1 GHATLATA
9 HTLFTSRHPQANLV
23 TFVTRHSGE
32 LIARRAPSPAQA
44 TSSPLNAADP
54 GPISLDF
61 PAASLVTL
69 ESGHRRRAKIVD
81 AVLRAVQGL
90 GESAIVRVAWWDGQR
105 SPVVELPAGTD
116 LQNLHVSPTPLG
128 EIGEI
133 VIMTCPAPTGSGHD
147 IHSRVF
153 CPALG
158 VPEDPVTGAAHTA
171 LAPFW
176 LLDPHSLSRLSDFQA
191 RESSAPITLRAK
203 QVSARGG
210 EMELEFDER
219 TRRVQLR
226 GRARR
231 VMRGVI
237 EL

>member
-1 GHATLATA
+1 MTHSSRSHKPSGHATLATA
-9 HTLFTSRHPQANLV
+9 HTLFTSRHPQANLL

-32 LIARRAPSPAQA
+32 LIARRTASPAQA

-116 LQNLHVSPTPLG
+116 LQNLHVSPTPLVSDFLPSSAVLSQMFLTL
-128 EIGEI
+128 I
-133 VIMTCPAPTGSGHD
+133 SGLRAR
-147 IHSRVF
+147 S
-153 CPALG
+153 A
-158 VPEDPVTGAAHTA
+158 
-171 LAPFW
+171 
-176 LLDPHSLSRLSDFQA
+176 RLS
-191 RESSAPITLRAK
+191 S
-203 QVSARGG
+203 
-210 EMELEFDER
+210 
-219 TRRVQLR
+219 
-226 GRARR
+226 
-231 VMRGVI
+231 
-237 EL
+237 